1 MKNRFLHCV
10 LATLLGLVLALAVI
24 GLGAAARAWPASAVR
39 YVATTGTDAAND
51 CTSKTEPC
59 ATIQHAVDV
68 AVPGDEIHIAGGTYS
83 RVGTLA
89 VITKTLWMWGCY
101 DPAFTAPDPD
111 LYQTVLDA
119 RWGGSVISIT
129 SAEEVGLVH
138 LTLTHGNGSGS
149 CGSYGCGGGLYAVDT
164 ALHVGHSVI
173 TDNVANPAGRG
184 YGGGV
189 YVERNRQVDIWESRI
204 VSNTAN
210 ANAAS
215 SEHSEGGGI
224 YVNGGT
230 ASLIQ
235 NQVLNN
241 VAHVWQAGFGGGIYM
256 NGVTQAD
263 VLTNVIR
270 GNKANGANSPYGSYG
285 GGLYVSNGSAV
296 AVTGNQ
302 IEDNLTN
309 GTGGGVEIA
318 YSDAHLARNTIVGN
332 VAAGGGG
339 VFVQSTTPVT
349 LSNNLIAR
357 NYAGFRCGGV
367 YASLTSLPGSQVVLV
382 NNTIADNG
390 DMGVADWTYAVL
402 TMTNNLIAGH
412 ATGIG
417 IKDTGHSSVS
427 ADHNLFWN
435 TSDPITGTHA
445 IRQDPLL
452 AQNYHLRPGS
462 PAVDQGVT
470 IPWLTTDL
478 EGHPRPQGSQYDV
491 GAFEGEE
498 VWWDVFLPLALRN

>member
-1 MKNRFLHCV
+1 MKKRFLHCT
-10 LATLLGLVLALAVI
+10 LATLLGLVLTLAFI
-24 GLGAAARAWPASAVR
+24 GLGAAARVRPASAVR
-39 YVATTGTDAAND
+39 YVATTGTDTAND
-51 CTSKTEPC
+51 CTSKALPC
-59 ATIQHAVDV
+59 ATIQRAVDV
-68 AVPGDEIHIAGGTYS
+68 AAPGDEIHIAGGTYS

-119 RWGGSVISIT
+119 QWGGSVISIT
-129 SAEEVGLVH
+129 NADEVGLMH
-138 LTLTHGNGSGS
+138 LTLTHGDGTGN

-164 ALHVGHSVI
+164 DLHVGHSVI
-173 TDNVANPAGRG
+173 TDNVANPAGGG

-189 YVERNRQVDIWESRI
+189 YVERNGHVNIWESQV
-204 VSNTAN
+204 VSNTAS

-215 SEHSEGGGI
+215 SDYGWGGGI

-230 ASLIQ
+230 VSLVQ

-241 VAHVWQAGFGGGIYM
+241 VAHVWRAGFGGGVYM

-270 GNKANGANSPYGSYG
+270 GNKANGTNSPYGSYG

-309 GTGGGVEIA
+309 GTGGGVEVA
-318 YSDAHLARNTIVGN
+318 FSDAHLARNTIVGN

-349 LSNNLIAR
+349 LSNNLIAH

-417 IKDTGHSSVS
+417 IKDTVHSSVS

-445 IRQDPLL
+445 VLEDPLL
-452 AQNYHLRPGS
+452 APNYHLRMGS
-462 PAVDQGVT
+462 PAADQGLT

-478 EGHPRPQGSQYDV
+478 EGHPRPEGSQYDM
-491 GAFEGEE
+491 GAFEGEK
-498 VWWDVFLPLALRN
+498 VWRDVFLPLALRD

>member
-1 MKNRFLHCV
+1 MKSRFLHCV
-10 LATLLGLVLALAVI
+10 WATLLGLVLALVV
-24 GLGAAARAWPASAVR
+24 GWLGADTPAGAASAVR
-39 YVATTGTDAAND
+39 YVATTGADAAND

-59 ATIQHAVDV
+59 ATIQHTVDV
-68 AVPGDEIHIAGGTYS
+68 AAPGDEIHVAGGTYS

-119 RWGGSVISIT
+119 QWGGSVISIT
-129 SAEEVGLVH
+129 SAGEVGLMH
-138 LTLTHGNGSGS
+138 LTLTHGNGSGN

-173 TDNVANPAGRG
+173 SDNVANAAGGG

-189 YVERNRQVDIWESRI
+189 YVEGDRQVEIWESRI

-210 ANAAS
+210 ADAAS
-215 SEHSEGGGI
+215 SDLGEGGGI
-224 YVNGGT
+224 YVSGGT
-230 ASLIQ
+230 VSLIQ
-235 NQVLNN
+235 NQVLDN
-241 VAHVWQAGFGGGIYM
+241 VAHVWRAGFGGGIYL
-256 NGVTQAD
+256 NGVSRAD

-270 GNKANGANSPYGSYG
+270 DNQANGYNSPWGSYG
-285 GGLYVSNGSAV
+285 GGLYVGNGSAV
-296 AVTGNQ
+296 MVAGNQ

-309 GTGGGVEIA
+309 GTGGGVEVA
-318 YSDAHLARNTIVGN
+318 YSDAHLARNTITGN

-339 VFVQSTTPVT
+339 VFVQSMTPVT
-349 LSNNLIAR
+349 LSNNLIAH

-367 YASLTSLPGSQVVLV
+367 YASLNSPPGSQVVLV

-390 DMGVADWTYAVL
+390 DIGVGDWTYAVL

-412 ATGIG
+412 ATGIS
-417 IKDTGHSSVS
+417 IRNPASSTVS
-427 ADHNLFWN
+427 ADTNLFWN
-435 TSDPITGTHA
+435 VSDPITGTHA
-445 IRQDPLL
+445 IREDPLL

-462 PAVDQGVT
+462 PAVDQGLT

-478 EGHPRPQGSQYDV
+478 EGRARPQGSQYDI
-491 GAFEGEE
+491 GAYEGEE

>member
-1 MKNRFLHCV
+1 MRKRFLRCA
-10 LATLLGLVLALAVI
+10 LATLLGLVLALAFAW
-24 GLGAAARAWPASAVR
+24 LGADAPVGAASAVR

-59 ATIQHAVDV
+59 ATIQHAVD
-68 AVPGDEIHIAGGTYS
+68 AAAPGDEIHIAGGAYS

-119 RWGGSVISIT
+119 QWGGSVISIT
-129 SAEEVGLVH
+129 SADEVGLVH
-138 LTLTHGNGSGS
+138 LTLTHGNGSGN

-164 ALHVGHSVI
+164 DLHVGHSVI
-173 TDNVANPAGRG
+173 SDNVANPAGG
-184 YGGGV
+184 GSGGGI
-189 YVERNRQVDIWESRI
+189 YVEGNRQVDIWESHV

-210 ANAAS
+210 ADAAS
-215 SEHSEGGGI
+215 SERGWGGGI

-230 ASLIQ
+230 VSLVQ

-241 VAHVWQAGFGGGIYM
+241 VAHVWRAGFGGGVYL
-256 NGVTQAD
+256 NGVTHAE
-263 VLTNVIR
+263 VVTNTIQ
-270 GNKANGANSPYGSYG
+270 GNKANGYNSPWGSYG

-296 AVTGNQ
+296 MVAGNQ

-309 GTGGGVEIA
+309 GTGGGVEVA
-318 YSDAHLARNTIVGN
+318 YSDAHLARNTIVYN

-349 LSNNLIAR
+349 LSNNLIAH

-412 ATGIG
+412 ATGVG
-417 IKDTGHSSVS
+417 IKDTVHSSVS
-427 ADHNLFWN
+427 ANHNLFWN
-435 TSDPITGTHA
+435 TSDPITGTHG
-445 IRQDPLL
+445 IREDPLL
-452 AQNYHLRPGS
+452 MPDYHLRPGS

-478 EGHPRPQGSQYDV
+478 EGHPRPQGSQYDI
-491 GAFEGEE
+491 GAYEGEE
-498 VWWDVFLPLALRN
+498 LWWDVFLPLALRN